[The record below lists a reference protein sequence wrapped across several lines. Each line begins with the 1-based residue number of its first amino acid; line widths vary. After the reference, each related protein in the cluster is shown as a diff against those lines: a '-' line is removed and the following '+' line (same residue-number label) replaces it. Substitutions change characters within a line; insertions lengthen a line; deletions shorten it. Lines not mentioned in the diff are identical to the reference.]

1 MYFSRTSGCVL
12 SLRPAARRVLTLAG
26 VTFAL
31 LPGGSALAATANQSA
46 GSVSPSEQA
55 RELLVAS
62 VGVGPG
68 QALAD
73 KAIVIQDAV
82 DSNPT
87 NTPVAC
93 VAIVGYLG
101 LVNAQTA
108 KHLSAATAATL
119 AADAGNLAAALGC

>member
-1 MYFSRTSGCVL
+1 MCFSRTSGFVG
-12 SLRPAARRVLTLAG
+12 SLTSPARRVVTLAG

-31 LPGGSALAATANQSA
+31 LPVGSVLAATTNQPV

-62 VGVGPG
+62 IGVGPG

-73 KAIVIQDAV
+73 KAITIQDAV

-93 VAIVGYLG
+93 ANITDYLG
-101 LVNAQTA
+101 LVKAQTA
-108 KHLSAATAATL
+108 KHLNAATAATL
-119 AADAGNLAAALGC
+119 SDDASNLAAALGC